1 MSQLTRIVFRS
12 CGLTVGWNMAPP
24 PPGPRT
30 LKLPG
35 RGASPLPLAR
45 RKNPRSPRRK
55 KSAISFLC
63 FPYHLFRFLSWQN
76 PLALSILFVSF
87 LLKDTLNFDL
97 QEPGSILVVD
107 LLKNLIRQSQ
117 AINPPAPLRRHPRR
131 GVIEILVFGFQK
143 PVIDF
148 VQLVGEDLLRRVRP
162 VRNGVGSK

>member
-45 RKNPRSPRRK
+45 RKYPRSPRRK
-55 KSAISFLC
+55 KSAIAFLIICFAFFLGRILLLCQSFSS
-63 FPYHLFRFLSWQN
+63 LFRSKM
-76 PLALSILFVSF
+76 ALG
-87 LLKDTLNFDL
+87 FDL
-97 QEPGSILVVD
+97 QEPDSIFVVH
-107 LLKNLIRQSQ
+107 LLEDLIRQSQ